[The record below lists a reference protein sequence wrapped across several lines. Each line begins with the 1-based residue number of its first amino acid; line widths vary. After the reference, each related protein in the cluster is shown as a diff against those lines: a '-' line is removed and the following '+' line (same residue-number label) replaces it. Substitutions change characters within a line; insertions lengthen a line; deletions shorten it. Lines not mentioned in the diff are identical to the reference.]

1 MKVEIDV
8 DDDFIDDLAPGYKLV
23 RLGKPKIGELFLSHK
38 GVMKMEEETIL
49 GTKHCAILEKIKPKR
64 RVFELVRE
72 NSRAEIGELYYV
84 QEECSMNS
92 ATYRTL
98 CNYDIYKEITEN
110 E

>member
-8 DDDFIDDLAPGYKLV
+8 DDDFINDLAPGHKLV

-38 GVMKMEEETIL
+38 GVMEVDEDAFL
-49 GTKHCAILEKIKPKR
+49 GLKHCLILKKIKPKR

-72 NSRAEIGELYYV
+72 NSRANEGEYY
-84 QEECSMNS
+84 EHDKNMNYS
-92 ATYRTL
+92 VSTTTYF
-98 CNYDIYKEITEN
+98 YDVYKEIKEN